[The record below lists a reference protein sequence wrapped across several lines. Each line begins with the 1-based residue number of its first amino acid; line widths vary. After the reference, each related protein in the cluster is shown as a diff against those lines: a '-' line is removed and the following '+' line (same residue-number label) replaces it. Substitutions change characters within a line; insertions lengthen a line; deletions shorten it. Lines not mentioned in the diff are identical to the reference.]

1 VNPAAAARLQTS
13 RHIAQCTLFDYAGFA
28 MKQPKSLIEED
39 TEEGRLT
46 FAALAEAVEN
56 QIRDHTPPA
65 TRATLERLIAL
76 GESRDNALRYL
87 TCALVVEVFE
97 MRRNEEPFNAARYG
111 ELLDALPALPYDESE
126 L

>member
-1 VNPAAAARLQTS
+1 
-13 RHIAQCTLFDYAGFA
+13 
-28 MKQPKSLIEED
+28 MKQPKSLVDED

-46 FAALAEAVEN
+46 FAALSEAVEN

-87 TCALVVEVFE
+87 TCALVVEIFE
-97 MRRNEEPFNAARYG
+97 MRRNEEPFNAARYV
-111 ELLDALPALPYDESE
+111 ELLDALPALPYDESD